1 MTTETL
7 LSVDEIRHRLWAIRQ
22 TSKDERNARRAV
34 GFNTIARQTG
44 LTAKYLYL
52 LTYGERQPSPKAQA
66 KLSASLHKLQPQN
79 LRTLD

>member
-1 MTTETL
+1 MATETL
-7 LSVDEIRHRLWAIRQ
+7 LSADEIRHRLWAIRCSSQ
-22 TSKDERNARRAV
+22 QERNAKRKP
-34 GFNTIARQTG
+34 GFETIARQTG

-52 LTYGERQPSPKAQA
+52 LTYGERQPSPKTQA